1 MDIKDELKVDLNKNR
16 ENHEENFVKK
26 YSYKDRKEFIQE
38 EKKRKNEKE
47 DR

>member
-1 MDIKDELKVDLNKNR
+1 MDFREKLKVDIDKNAKR
-16 ENHEENFVKK
+16 FVKK

-38 EKKRKNEKE
+38 GKKRKNERE